1 MAVKVL
7 VKDWK
12 LATYGGKVVEVEAS
26 AADAIQH
33 ADIPDYITDK
43 TGTIGPITLDADKT
57 GFTVDLAS
65 LDKRW
70 IKFCVKGTAAN
81 LTATLTPK

>member
-7 VKDWK
+7 VKDGK

-33 ADIPDYITDK
+33 ADIPDYIK
-43 TGTIGPITLDADKT
+43 
-57 GFTVDLAS
+57 
-65 LDKRW
+65 
-70 IKFCVKGTAAN
+70 TAA
-81 LTATLTPK
+81 LAVAQKVAAVRTPESIVFWQLPTRISWIQATAS